1 MTMALHLPLEVSQI
15 AEAVAQKGGKAI
27 VVGGSVRDHFLSEAV
42 PKDLD
47 IEVYHLAPEHLEP
60 LLSNFGKVQ
69 LVGKRFGVLK
79 LTTPQGDY
87 DVSLPRRESKTGKG
101 HKGFLVEADPEMTF
115 EEAASRRDFTIN
127 AMGFD
132 ILQETFIDPHN
143 GREDIQN
150 KILRHV
156 GPRFVEDPLRVL
168 RAMQFAG
175 RFEVKIAPETIELC
189 RSLDLTELP
198 KERLYEEFKKL
209 LLKAQCPSIGLEA
222 ARELGVLKYFPE
234 LKALIGVPQDPQWHP
249 EGDVWIHNCM
259 VIDEAAK
266 IRDGNEHEDLC
277 LMFGVL
283 CHDFG
288 KPPTTELKEGRWRSI
303 GHCEAGLEPT
313 ERFLKRMTDET
324 ALIETVKTLV
334 AEHLRPA
341 YLYGDRDQVTEGAIR
356 RLSMR
361 ISIPLLVRVAQ
372 ADHFGR
378 TTPDAIAREFPA
390 GKWLLEQAEKLQV
403 RDNQLEPILLGR
415 HLLSLGMQPGPEVGT
430 LLKAA
435 FELQLDGKL
444 STLDEAIAWAEQ
456 QFINKP
462 DGTQN

>member
-1 MTMALHLPLEVSQI
+1 MTMALPLPLEVSQI

-60 LLSNFGKVQ
+60 LLSTFGKVQ

-175 RFEVKIAPETIELC
+175 RFEVKIAPGTIEL
-189 RSLDLTELP
+189 
-198 KERLYEEFKKL
+198 
-209 LLKAQCPSIGLEA
+209 
-222 ARELGVLKYFPE
+222 
-234 LKALIGVPQDPQWHP
+234 
-249 EGDVWIHNCM
+249 
-259 VIDEAAK
+259 
-266 IRDGNEHEDLC
+266 
-277 LMFGVL
+277 
-283 CHDFG
+283 
-288 KPPTTELKEGRWRSI
+288 
-303 GHCEAGLEPT
+303 
-313 ERFLKRMTDET
+313 
-324 ALIETVKTLV
+324 
-334 AEHLRPA
+334 
-341 YLYGDRDQVTEGAIR
+341 
-356 RLSMR
+356 
-361 ISIPLLVRVAQ
+361 
-372 ADHFGR
+372 
-378 TTPDAIAREFPA
+378 
-390 GKWLLEQAEKLQV
+390 
-403 RDNQLEPILLGR
+403 
-415 HLLSLGMQPGPEVGT
+415 
-430 LLKAA
+430 
-435 FELQLDGKL
+435 
-444 STLDEAIAWAEQ
+444 
-456 QFINKP
+456 
-462 DGTQN
+462 